1 MALAET
7 TWTEYFPEDPSLAT
21 ADHLPLWLLTG
32 DSFEWYA
39 EPSGVRTI
47 TTDKILLPLK
57 FCLDSNL
64 DKLSVFCTASN
75 GTITLKIIQATKK
88 KGNTVSKTVTDEE
101 DIELS
106 INIKDEAFN
115 TGDALLKL
123 TARGNFN
130 VKVNKIVGFYLAG
143 WDEHEASATSWTE
156 GS

>member
-7 TWTEYFPEDPSLAT
+7 VWQEYGVELPALVT
-21 ADHLPLWLLTG
+21 ADHLPLWLLTD

-57 FCLDSNL
+57 FYLDSNL

-106 INIKDEAFN
+106 INIADENFN
-115 TGDALLKL
+115 TGDALLEL

-130 VKVNKIVGFYLAG
+130 VKDIKVVGFHLAG
-143 WDEHEASATSWTE
+143 WNEFSPPETTWTE